1 MEDGSAEDRLRES
14 EERHRLL
21 AEHANDVVWTMSPA
35 GEVTYISPAIEAMRG
50 FTPEEAMDHR
60 LDQTLTPESQVIS
73 AAWSNRLATALEEG
87 THPEDFRGELE
98 YLCKDGTTVWTD
110 VQVIPHIG
118 ESGEVIEIL
127 GVSRDISER
136 KRHEA
141 EIAEARREI
150 EAANE
155 ALARANERL
164 RRQALTDDLT
174 GLYNRRHA
182 KDLLDG
188 AADGKGAA
196 GSQSSLLMI
205 DIDDFKQINDNLG
218 HLAGDRVLIELSQ
231 RIAGRIRGTDV
242 LIRWGGDEFVV
253 LMPLCDLDGAS
264 KVAEEIRHAVASEP
278 FPAAVTAATVSI
290 GVSQAAEGEDFER
303 WVGRADTALL
313 RAKNMGRDRVE
324 VERAG
329 SSA

>member
-1 MEDGSAEDRLRES
+1 VGSGSAEERLKES

-21 AEHANDVVWTMSPA
+21 AEHANDVVWTMSPT
-35 GEVTYISPAIEAMRG
+35 GDVTYVSPAIEAMRG
-50 FTPEEAMDHR
+50 FTPEEAMEHR
-60 LDQTLTPESQVIS
+60 PDQTLTPESQVIS
-73 AAWSNRLATALEEG
+73 AAYFDRLAIALKEG
-87 THPEDFRGELE
+87 TPPEDFRGELE

-118 ESGEVIEIL
+118 ERGELIEIL

-136 KRHEA
+136 KRYEA
-141 EIAEARREI
+141 EMAEARREI

-155 ALARANERL
+155 ALAQANESL
-164 RRQALTDDLT
+164 SRQALTDDLT

-188 AADGKGAA
+188 AADRKGATRA
-196 GSQSSLLMI
+196 PISLLMI
-205 DIDDFKQINDNLG
+205 DIDGFKQINDDLG
-218 HLAGDRVLIELSQ
+218 HLAGDRVLVELSQ
-231 RIAGRIRGTDV
+231 RIADRIRGTDV
-242 LIRWGGDEFVV
+242 LIRWGGDEFMV

-278 FPAAVTAATVSI
+278 FPTAVTAATVSI
-290 GVSQAAEGEDFER
+290 GVSQRAEGEDFER

-313 RAKNMGRDRVE
+313 RAKDTGRDRVE
-324 VERAG
+324 M
-329 SSA
+329 